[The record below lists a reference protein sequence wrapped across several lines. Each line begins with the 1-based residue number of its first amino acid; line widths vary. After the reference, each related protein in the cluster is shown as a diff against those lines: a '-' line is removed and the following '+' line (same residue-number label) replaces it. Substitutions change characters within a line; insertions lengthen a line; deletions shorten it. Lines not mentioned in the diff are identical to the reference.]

1 MWRIDSLSVGIL
13 VLGWKAKAKI
23 TVGCGL
29 PAASTSSRPQSL
41 ITIAGTGDHGPLE
54 TMITI
59 VSNAHSVNARPG
71 EVVID
76 AIEELFQWH
85 LRSDLCP
92 S

>member
-29 PAASTSSRPQSL
+29 PAASTSSRPQRL

-54 TMITI
+54 TMITPPW
-59 VSNAHSVNARPG
+59 NG
-71 EVVID
+71 
-76 AIEELFQWH
+76 
-85 LRSDLCP
+85 
-92 S
+92 